1 MPEKHMITEN
11 GLMTRIVAE
20 TLTTNVTFYQ
30 CIESEE
36 VWIPMG
42 IMITSDG
49 DWTIAY
55 SDYPLEFLYD
65 DRLTGRAGAHGQQR
79 KEVFVE
85 TSFQVTDIIGG
96 DYARSDYIVLD
107 GDDEWCATKGWWE

>member
-11 GLMTRIVAE
+11 GLMTRIVAHN
-20 TLTTNVTFYQ
+20 TGTTDVTFYQ

-42 IMITSDG
+42 MLITAEYHD
-49 DWTIAY
+49 DDDETLVYAF
-55 SDYPLEFLYD
+55 SDYVIEFLYD

-85 TSFQVTDIIGG
+85 TSFHVFDLIDDTIMLNGSCSFRG
-96 DYARSDYIVLD
+96 DA
-107 GDDEWCATKGWWE
+107 

>member
-11 GLMTRIVAE
+11 GLMTRIVAHN
-20 TLTTNVTFYQ
+20 TGTTDVTFYQ

-42 IMITSDG
+42 MLITSED
-49 DWTIAY
+49 DRTIAY
-55 SDYPLEFLYD
+55 SDYVIEFLYD

-85 TSFQVTDIIGG
+85 TSFHV
-96 DYARSDYIVLD
+96 SDLIDDMILLD
-107 GDDEWCATKGWWE
+107 GDE